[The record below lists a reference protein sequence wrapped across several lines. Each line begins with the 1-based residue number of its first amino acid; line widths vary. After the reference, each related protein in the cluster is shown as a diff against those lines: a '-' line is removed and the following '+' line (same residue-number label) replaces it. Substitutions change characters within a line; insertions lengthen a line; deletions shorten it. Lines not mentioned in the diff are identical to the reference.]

1 MSEIE
6 FQVLMSNE
14 QKTEFKLDQN
24 CQFIRVQNEIK
35 NRLNVD
41 IINQRIISGGGEIN
55 NNTDFQLLKNRNP
68 NKIIFHLNDR
78 SATAQPIS
86 QDIQAPT
93 TQTVPEPEISK
104 KYKFAWVLLANISE
118 CLKAL
123 DQGILSS
130 QRKRIN
136 NIPEDIVFTNMDVQ
150 SSRPK
155 VDDLAYLVKEL
166 AKAFE
171 LLSDHM
177 RRNSEMLK
185 ALSEVEEEKNLI
197 KNRSQLVFDACRYLS
212 ALNQILAC
220 IIIPLRHEA
229 PRFLSWRPNPV
240 ANQQRS

>member
-78 SATAQPIS
+78 SATAQEMVLIYHHKYTHDMDCIWPKPKPIS
-86 QDIQAPT
+86 QDIPAPT
-93 TQTVPEPEISK
+93 AQTVPEPEISK

-155 VDDLAYLVKEL
+155 VDDLGLGYYIISGA
-166 AKAFE
+166 
-171 LLSDHM
+171 
-177 RRNSEMLK
+177 NSELY
-185 ALSEVEEEKNLI
+185 
-197 KNRSQLVFDACRYLS
+197 C
-212 ALNQILAC
+212 
-220 IIIPLRHEA
+220 
-229 PRFLSWRPNPV
+229 
-240 ANQQRS
+240 